1 MDFAG
6 GVDEDAIAKRA
17 QRHGRRAKCLKRQ
30 RLGPSTAQEDL
41 MRLQRLWEL
50 RDHAVV
56 NHALRSLYPRMHGGR
71 LQCSNCI
78 EPLLFAHVQA
88 HTCTSSLLKVKL
100 TEDLVRDGRCALCQR
115 FAVAGKDHGCKSLSS
130 YCIDLTAM
138 SAFQDGGAMAGKW
151 ESDPLAL
158 TRFLKG
164 PWVLVFP
171 GGGDS
176 VKRHHA
182 FVWDSQVPGA
192 GSGMYTL
199 SGLSGLSEEAV
210 DAFDLPRAVS
220 PTDWRPTEST
230 LAVGYYT
237 GVAVEGGEAEDSERL
252 SALTLEDGSMVD
264 PELFGGV
271 LVRVNQAH
279 GSSANVCVKG
289 NALMVAARSAK
300 VGRELFWDYR
310 SYTND
315 PEDPLLEIACSCQ
328 GRACRYAHLRI
339 SGRKCPGKLMVLQAP
354 S

>member
-6 GVDEDAIAKRA
+6 GVDESAALAKRT
-17 QRHGRRAKCLKRQ
+17 QRHRRKAKDVKRQ

-41 MRLQRLWEL
+41 KRLQQLWEL

-56 NHALRSLYPRMHGGR
+56 NHALRCLYPRMHGGR

-78 EPLLFAHVQA
+78 QPLMFAHVQA
-88 HTCTSSLLKVKL
+88 HTCTSSPIKVKL
-100 TEDLVRDGRCALCQR
+100 TEDLVRGGRCTLCQR
-115 FAVAGKDHGCKSLSS
+115 FAAAGRDHSCKSLNSF
-130 YCIDLTAM
+130 CIDLTAM

-151 ESDPLAL
+151 ESDPLAV
-158 TRFLKG
+158 TRYLRG
-164 PWVLVFP
+164 PWVILFP

-176 VKRHHA
+176 VMRHHA

-210 DAFDLPRAVS
+210 NAFDLPRTVS
-220 PTDWRPTEST
+220 ETDWSPTEST

-237 GVAVEGGEAEDSERL
+237 GVAVEGGEAAESERL

-271 LVRVNQAH
+271 LVRANQAH
-279 GSSANVCVKG
+279 GSSANICVMG
-289 NALMVAARSAK
+289 SALMVAARVAK
-300 VGRELFWDYR
+300 AGRELLWDYR

-315 PEDPLLEIACSCQ
+315 PNDPLLNITCSCQ

-339 SGRKCPGKLMVLQAP
+339 SGRTCPGKLIVLQI
-354 S
+354 